1 MVQRFFAFN
10 DWPAIHGSRRGFCY
24 AFNYL
29 CSSRSRVHKRSRRH
43 LLVKLCL
50 FSVEAENTVSAQCFF
65 LLSQI
70 CWLRERSQHTV
81 ITAWNQPGL
90 FEQLLNLG
98 MWVWLNKIER
108 GRKINRET
116 GPRCFVETIA
126 PHHYRCSQEQWQYII
141 FNRGKK
147 QAAFYLWV
155 LSHAS
160 TDLSENLE
168 MMQTF

>member
-10 DWPAIHGSRRGFCY
+10 DWPTIHGSRRGFCY

-108 GRKINRET
+108 ERKINRET
-116 GPRCFVETIA
+116 GPRCFVETTA
-126 PHHYRCSQEQWQYII
+126 PHHYIKNSDSISSSTGGKNKQHFICEFCPTLLLISVRIWRWCKH
-141 FNRGKK
+141 FN
-147 QAAFYLWV
+147 A
-155 LSHAS
+155 
-160 TDLSENLE
+160 
-168 MMQTF
+168 